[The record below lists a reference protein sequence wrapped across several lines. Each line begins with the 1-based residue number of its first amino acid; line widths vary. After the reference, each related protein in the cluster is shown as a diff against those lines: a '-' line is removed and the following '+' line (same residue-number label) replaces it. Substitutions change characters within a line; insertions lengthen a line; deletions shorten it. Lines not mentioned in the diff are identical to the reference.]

1 MANAAPETVNAA
13 ETFAAGGIAF
23 KEQVERSIT
32 AMRDFSALSTKNLE
46 AVAASAA
53 AAAKGAEALG
63 AQSFA
68 FSKKM
73 VEDRVAA
80 AKTLSSAKSMQEAIE
95 LQTAYARSAFE
106 GYVSEVTKMGEA
118 FAASMKESIQ
128 PLSERVTAVIERA
141 QSAR

>member
-13 ETFAAGGIAF
+13 ETFAVGGVVF
-23 KEQVERSIT
+23 KEQIERSIA

-46 AVAASAA
+46 AIAASAA

-68 FSKKM
+68 FSKKL
-73 VEDRVAA
+73 VEDQVAA
-80 AKTLSSAKSMQEAIE
+80 AKTLSSAKSIQEAIE
-95 LQTAYARSAFE
+95 LQTTYARSAFE
-106 GYVSEVTKMGEA
+106 GYIAEATKMGEA
-118 FAASMKESIQ
+118 LTASMKESIQ
-128 PLSERVTAVIERA
+128 PLSERVTAVIERT